1 MARFALIIAQSR
13 KDPEILGLIPTG
25 SRGKGWAAET
35 ADYDLIM
42 IVQDESVEAYRE
54 RYSEERW
61 RALDLRVMSLS
72 QFEAYASWG
81 SEYAWDRYT
90 FANLEALAD
99 KTGDIQ
105 RLIDEKGTIPEDV
118 RQQFV
123 ASVLDDYINSFY
135 RSVKCI
141 RGGNLLGARMEAA
154 DAIQSM
160 LTVIFAREGRQ
171 PPFNG
176 YLEREI
182 RRYPLKE
189 FPLDWR
195 EFLPLLSSILDDAD
209 LEAQR
214 HLFTIVEALCR
225 FDGHDEVFA
234 AWGDDLEWMKT
245 YQPDSGE

>member
-25 SRGKGWAAET
+25 SRGKGWAQET
-35 ADYDLIM
+35 SDYDAIM
-42 IVQDESVEAYRE
+42 VVRDESVEAYRE

-61 RALDLRVMSLS
+61 QVLDLRVMSFS
-72 QFEAYASWG
+72 EFEAYASWG

-105 RLIDEKGTIPEDV
+105 RLIDEKGRIPDEV
-118 RQQFV
+118 RDQFV
-123 ASVLDDYINSFY
+123 AEALDGYINCFY

-141 RGGNLLGARMEAA
+141 RNGNLLGARMEAA

-160 LTVIFAREGRQ
+160 LTVIFGREGRHR
-171 PPFNG
+171 PFSG

-182 RRYPLKE
+182 RRYPLKD

-195 EFLPLLSSILDDAD
+195 EFLPLLDSILDDAN

-225 FDGHDEVFA
+225 FDGHDAVFD

-245 YQPDSGE
+245 YQPE